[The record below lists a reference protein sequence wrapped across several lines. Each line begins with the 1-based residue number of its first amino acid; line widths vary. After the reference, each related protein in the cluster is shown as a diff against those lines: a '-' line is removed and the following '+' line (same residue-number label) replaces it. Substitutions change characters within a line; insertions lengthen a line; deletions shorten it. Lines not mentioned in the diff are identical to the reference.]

1 MDLALMSWRLMPTK
15 ECHQIWSEQFTGFE
29 PQTLVFEIIALSS
42 APVSLN
48 RLSLTGV
55 TVAH

>member
-48 RLSLTGV
+48 RLALTGE
-55 TVAH
+55 AH